1 MEPRRRFLL
10 GIVVSHGPNFGPWET
25 RGCRR
30 GRQDHVFVSHC
41 CGWTAI
47 RHYPGALRCFPA
59 LGNSFFPMPGA
70 LRAFSALGNCF
81 FLLPGALRAFSA
93 LGNCFPLL
101 SGALRVFF
109 ALAVAFPFCRGRV
122 VEVGNDGTPQKI
134 PVGHRCFPWGQ
145 FRPVGNTRLPQRPSG
160 PCLCFP
166 LLRTIFWW
174 AVFGRRTIF
183 WRTVFGWL
191 TIFRWRTVSRRW
203 EVFWWGRFPD
213 GGRYSDGGQSPGWR
227 VCFSRL
233 MVFRW
238 RASYSWWTIFWRAV
252 FWRADSSGGGR
263 DGIGRECV

>member
-1 MEPRRRFLL
+1 MEPRRRSLS
-10 GIVVSHGPNFGPWET
+10 GIVVSHGANFGPWET

-47 RHYPGALRCFPA
+47 RHY
-59 LGNSFFPMPGA
+59 
-70 LRAFSALGNCF
+70 
-81 FLLPGALRAFSA
+81 PGALRAFSA

-134 PVGHRCFPWGQ
+134 PVGHRCFPWAQ
-145 FRPVGNTRLPQRPSG
+145 FRPVGNTWLPQRPPG

-166 LLRTIFWW
+166 LLRTIFRRWTIFWW
-174 AVFGRRTIF
+174 AVFGCRAVF

-238 RASYSWWTIFWRAV
+238 RASYSWWTIFWRSV
-252 FWRADSSGGGR
+252 FWRADGLPAAGGTESGANVCEFG
-263 DGIGRECV
+263 EK